1 MPDET
6 LGQGIFLPHPKGVAA
21 MFRRIALI
29 SLILLSLSVPC
40 GAYDPQ
46 SVVIRLERGP
56 CYGSC
61 PVYGVTLY
69 GDGTVRYDGKD
80 HVRIRGSQTAVIAP
94 DAVKSLV
101 EEIERNG
108 FYSLN
113 DAYTQV
119 SVTDAP
125 SAVLYVATDGKKKQ
139 VRHYLG
145 DFKAP
150 KILQVLENRVDELAG
165 TGRWTAAAA
174 PSTGHTAAPK
184 QVVAAT
190 TPGLS
195 AAGGKAA
202 ADAAVVSDS
211 TIGLETER
219 RKIVIR
225 RAVATSLRDEGY
237 ALQQKGQLRDAV
249 IRYRQSLV
257 WWPDVGLESYVVPLE
272 SKAGFTASQYR
283 PETEQAATFQAGSA
297 KAVKK
302 AGIVMA
308 TIRNRSTLDVTIL
321 ARGESAD
328 AGTLV
333 RAGEIL
339 LRPVQ
344 LEPNGEVTFL
354 AVRNSQTLVSKTWQG
369 NSASENVVPTL
380 LYDDNLQDRLF
391 VMTGLK

>member
-1 MPDET
+1 
-6 LGQGIFLPHPKGVAA
+6 
-21 MFRRIALI
+21 
-29 SLILLSLSVPC
+29 
-40 GAYDPQ
+40 
-46 SVVIRLERGP
+46 
-56 CYGSC
+56 
-61 PVYGVTLY
+61 
-69 GDGTVRYDGKD
+69 
-80 HVRIRGSQTAVIAP
+80 
-94 DAVKSLV
+94 VKSLV
-101 EEIERNG
+101 EEIERSG

-119 SVTDAP
+119 GITDAP

-150 KILQVLENRVDELAG
+150 KILQALENRVDELAG

-190 TPGLS
+190 APGLS
-195 AAGGKAA
+195 AVEGKAA
-202 ADAAVVSDS
+202 ADAPVVSDS

-283 PETEQAATFQAGSA
+283 PETEQGATVQAGSP
-297 KAVKK
+297 KEVKK
-302 AGIVMA
+302 AGMVMA

-321 ARGESAD
+321 TRGESAD

-369 NSASENVVPTL
+369 NAASEMVVPTL

-391 VMTGLK
+391 VMTGLR

>member
-1 MPDET
+1 LTDGNALPDET

-40 GAYDPQ
+40 GAYDPR

-69 GDGTVRYDGKD
+69 GDGTVNY
-80 HVRIRGSQTAVIAP
+80 A
-94 DAVKSLV
+94 
-101 EEIERNG
+101 
-108 FYSLN
+108 
-113 DAYTQV
+113 
-119 SVTDAP
+119 
-125 SAVLYVATDGKKKQ
+125 
-139 VRHYLG
+139 
-145 DFKAP
+145 
-150 KILQVLENRVDELAG
+150 
-165 TGRWTAAAA
+165 
-174 PSTGHTAAPK
+174 AAPK
-184 QVVAAT
+184 QLVAAT

-195 AAGGKAA
+195 AAEGKGA

-257 WWPDVGLESYVVPLE
+257 WWPDAGLESYVVPLE
-272 SKAGFTASQYR
+272 RKAGFTASQYR
-283 PETEQAATFQAGSA
+283 SETQQGATLQAGSG

-302 AGIVMA
+302 AGMVMA

-321 ARGESAD
+321 TRGESAD

-354 AVRNSQTLVSKTWQG
+354 AVRNSQTLVSKTWYG
-369 NSASENVVPTL
+369 NAASENVVPTL

>member
-1 MPDET
+1 
-6 LGQGIFLPHPKGVAA
+6 
-21 MFRRIALI
+21 
-29 SLILLSLSVPC
+29 
-40 GAYDPQ
+40 
-46 SVVIRLERGP
+46 
-56 CYGSC
+56 
-61 PVYGVTLY
+61 VTLY

-80 HVRIRGSQTAVIAP
+80 HVRIRGNQTAVIAP

-101 EEIERNG
+101 EEIERSG

-119 SVTDAP
+119 SITDAP

-174 PSTGHTAAPK
+174 PK

-190 TPGLS
+190 APGLS
-195 AAGGKAA
+195 AAEGKAA
-202 ADAAVVSDS
+202 ADSAVVSDS
-211 TIGLETER
+211 NIGLETER
-219 RKIVIR
+219 RKIAIR

-283 PETEQAATFQAGSA
+283 PETEQGATVQAGSA
-297 KAVKK
+297 NAVKK
-302 AGIVMA
+302 AGMVMA

-321 ARGESAD
+321 TRGESAD

-354 AVRNSQTLVSKTWQG
+354 AVRNSQTLVSRTWYG
-369 NSASENVVPTL
+369 NAASENVVPTL